1 MSRERADARR
11 YRDALLD
18 AAAAEL
24 RAGRALKVQ
33 RVAAA
38 AGVSRSTIY
47 RHFQDAD
54 GLERAV
60 VEAALQQAQ
69 EAAER
74 GIRQTR
80 APLANARAAIIGLV
94 EVGAHH
100 GLAVID
106 PAALVEGCNE
116 IAVLLEPAGRRILEA
131 ADAEPL
137 PSRWLRT
144 ALTHLVLRALRA
156 AT

>member
-11 YRDALLD
+11 YRDAVLD

-47 RHFQDAD
+47 RHFQDPD
-54 GLERAV
+54 GLERAI

-74 GIRQTR
+74 AIRQTR
-80 APLANARAAIIGLV
+80 APLANARAAVIGL
-94 EVGAHH
+94 
-100 GLAVID
+100 
-106 PAALVEGCNE
+106 
-116 IAVLLEPAGRRILEA
+116 
-131 ADAEPL
+131 
-137 PSRWLRT
+137 SRWE
-144 ALTHLVLRALRA
+144 LTTDLPPLIPPRSSRDALRSPSSWSPQGA
-156 AT
+156 AS